1 MTETNPPSL
10 AQRWVRALRRLLLR
24 RLRPGRDAEELLEVL
39 RRAEAIQS
47 DEQRSMLE
55 HLVGFH
61 DTRVREVMTPRSAIH
76 AIPADAS
83 PADAE
88 RKMVEAGVSR
98 LPVYEGDLD
107 HIIGIVHAWDILA
120 ARVRGERPTLG
131 SMLRPCLRASELEK
145 IGGVLSEMRAHRCP
159 IAIVQDEY
167 GGVAGLVTLA
177 DLVAEIVGE
186 VERADRDDGECEATP
201 DGWLVRA
208 RMHVE
213 DLAAEIGHPIPEGDY
228 DTVGGWITASL
239 GRIPNRGESFDLDGL
254 RVTILEVD
262 PRRVLRVR
270 IRKAAS

>member
-1 MTETNPPSL
+1 MTESGPPSFW
-10 AQRWVRALRRLLLR
+10 QRWLRGARNLLLR
-24 RLRPGRDAEELLEVL
+24 RLRPGRDEAELLEVL
-39 RRAEAIQS
+39 GRAEAIHS

-76 AIPADAS
+76 AIPASAS
-83 PADAE
+83 IADAE

-107 HIIGIVHAWDILA
+107 HIVGIIHAWDILA
-120 ARVRGERPTLG
+120 ARVRGERPSLG
-131 SMLRPCLRASELEK
+131 AILRPCLRASELEK
-145 IGGVLSEMRAHRCP
+145 IGGVLSEMREKSCP

-177 DLVAEIVGE
+177 DLIAEIVGE
-186 VERADRDDGECEATP
+186 IGGGGEKNGECEQAP
-201 DGWLVRA
+201 DGSWLVHA

-213 DLAAEIGHPIPEGDY
+213 DLAEEISHAIPEGDY

-239 GRIPNRGESFDLDGL
+239 GRIPKRGENFELDGL
-254 RVTILEVD
+254 RVTILDVD

-270 IRKAAS
+270 IRKAE